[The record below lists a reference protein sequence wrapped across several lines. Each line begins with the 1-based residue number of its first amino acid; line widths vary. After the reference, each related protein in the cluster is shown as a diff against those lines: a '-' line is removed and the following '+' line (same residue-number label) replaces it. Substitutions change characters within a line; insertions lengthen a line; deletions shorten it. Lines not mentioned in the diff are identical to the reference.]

1 ITAAVITAQIT
12 AAALVRHHP
21 QMLSHV
27 ALAAVVFALAYLVLA
42 VLGPGLVGA
51 GDIYLAGLL
60 GLLLGTGPF
69 RQILAGGVLPYV
81 LGSAVVAARLAAGQ
95 LSRYDQ
101 VAL

>member
-1 ITAAVITAQIT
+1 
-12 AAALVRHHP
+12 
-21 QMLSHV
+21 
-27 ALAAVVFALAYLVLA
+27 

-69 RQILAGGVLPYV
+69 WQILAGGVLPYV
-81 LGSAVVAARLAAGQ
+81 LGSAVVATRLAAGQ

-101 VAL
+101 IALGPYLLAGALLAKIVFP